1 MPAMAAAAISFRL
14 ARAQDA
20 GSVAAMSRDLIEA
33 GLGWKYDAP
42 RVAALIADPETIT
55 LVAEDG
61 SGLVGFAIMHIG
73 DERAHLLLLAV
84 RPFDQRRGVA
94 SRLMQWLLASAR
106 VAGIAELS
114 LELRAGNDTARA
126 FYRGCG
132 FTDAGRVSG
141 YYRNREAALRMV
153 RVLYSRSDTFTDWQP
168 PTLRRP

>member
-1 MPAMAAAAISFRL
+1 MSDMAAAAISFRL

-55 LVAEDG
+55 LVANDRI
-61 SGLVGFAIMHIG
+61 GLVGFAIMQLG

-84 RPFDQRRGVA
+84 RPGSQRQGVA
-94 SRLMQWLLASAR
+94 SRLMQWLFASAR
-106 VAGIAELS
+106 VAGIAEMS
-114 LELRAGNDTARA
+114 LELRAGNEAARA
-126 FYRGCG
+126 FYRASG
-132 FTDAGRVSG
+132 FCDAGRVSG
-141 YYRNREAALRMV
+141 YYRNREAALRML
-153 RVLYSRSDTFTDWQP
+153 RVLYSRSDAVAEWQP